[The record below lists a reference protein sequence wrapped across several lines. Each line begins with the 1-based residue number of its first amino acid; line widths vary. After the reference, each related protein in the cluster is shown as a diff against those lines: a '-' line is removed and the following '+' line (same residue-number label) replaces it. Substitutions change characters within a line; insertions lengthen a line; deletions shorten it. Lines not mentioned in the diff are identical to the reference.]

1 MPQTPACRNLVRRV
15 YPEPLRVKRR
25 RIHPSAHDALDASVV
40 IGIVAGIGTPH
51 LADGFL
57 AAMQR
62 VLPLTFCTVFA
73 LGASGRVV
81 TVSTA
86 SNYGDAALQT
96 SERYIENRFDL
107 LDPNMVWLSARA
119 LPKQPQLWLSHQHA
133 DEVADP
139 AYRAACYGDVG
150 IRERASVL
158 LLLPTGQRAAVSF
171 YRSLALPAFAQE
183 DFDLIAHHGALLA
196 EATAAHSRGLVG
208 GGAPR
213 IGAAPIEPRLLA
225 LTVREREVIG
235 HLLAGRTAKE
245 TARAVGV
252 ELSTVRTHQ
261 YRAFRRLGIRTLK
274 QLLTGARPP
283 REMVASS
290 DTHRG
295 HVVMGIRPRSRDAP
309 TLSNE
314 IHKAEEST

>member
-1 MPQTPACRNLVRRV
+1 M
-15 YPEPLRVKRR
+15 KRH
-25 RIHPSAHDALDASVV
+25 RIHRATQPESVSAAVAV
-40 IGIVAGIGTPH
+40 GIVAGIGTPH

-57 AAMQR
+57 SAMQQ

-73 LGASGRVV
+73 LGANGRVV

-107 LDPNMVWLSARA
+107 LDPNMVWLSARK
-119 LPKQPQLWLSHQHA
+119 LPKQPQLWLSHQRA

-150 IRERASVL
+150 IRERCSVL
-158 LLLPTGQRAAVSF
+158 LLLPGGQRAAVSF
-171 YRSLALPAFAQE
+171 YRSLALQEFAAA
-183 DFDLIAHHGALLA
+183 DFDVIAAHGALLA

-208 GGAPR
+208 
-213 IGAAPIEPRLLA
+213 AANAQRPLATEPRLLA
-225 LTVREREVIG
+225 LTVREREVI
-235 HLLAGRTAKE
+235 HQLLTGRTAKE
-245 TARAVGV
+245 AAREIGV

-274 QLLTGARPP
+274 ELLLEAR
-283 REMVASS
+283 A
-290 DTHRG
+290 
-295 HVVMGIRPRSRDAP
+295 RSA
-309 TLSNE
+309 
-314 IHKAEEST
+314 